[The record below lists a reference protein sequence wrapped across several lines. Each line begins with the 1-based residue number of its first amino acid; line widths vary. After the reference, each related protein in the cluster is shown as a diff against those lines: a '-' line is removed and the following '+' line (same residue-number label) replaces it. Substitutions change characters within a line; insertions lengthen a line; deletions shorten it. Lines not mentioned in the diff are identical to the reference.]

1 MPVGPLLYALAGR
14 NATDETWQLVEPA
27 DAIIL
32 GSGVFFGPSMRSE
45 GGDETSP
52 WAGPNSLRV
61 LKAVQDWTK
70 RGKFVWPHPTT
81 MTFAARKSI
90 NTLLYGDPMLKA
102 GGVAEPPIYVNT
114 KKSGIEMLKN
124 GSHVIKADWS
134 TEYAGIFMPNSS
146 LNKSGKAAR
155 KAEGS
160 PIKRFCAE
168 WDRLTKHPGDP
179 FTPRFFAIP
188 YNDAIISLGEVRVF
202 FSNGRI
208 LDMLH
213 TIPGVLE
220 APRWEVQRVSAVRTA
235 PIENIK

>member
-1 MPVGPLLYALAGR
+1 MASSYHYDFCG
-14 NATDETWQLVEPA
+14 TE
-27 DAIIL
+27 
-32 GSGVFFGPSMRSE
+32 
-45 GGDETSP
+45 
-52 WAGPNSLRV
+52 
-61 LKAVQDWTK
+61 
-70 RGKFVWPHPTT
+70 
-81 MTFAARKSI
+81 SI

-102 GGVAEPPIYVNT
+102 GGVAEPQIYVNT

-146 LNKSGKAAR
+146 LNKSGRAAR
-155 KAEGS
+155 KGEGN
-160 PIKRFCAE
+160 PIKRFCGK

-220 APRWEVQRVSAVRTA
+220 APRWDVQRVSAVRTA
-235 PIENIK
+235 PIENIKRVFQVSYGSRRLRDVLGCLKTISPTWTKSEIVPLGGSTA